1 MVTLF
6 NFKKY
11 SALLLLIA
19 GMFVA
24 NNLAHNS
31 SHIAEAELDGK
42 AFSQDECDTCHVF
55 KGTIFADSRT
65 LVTALTAAELI
76 ERLDASAVLNPRF
89 PLYLSRAP
97 PKARS

>member
-19 GMFVA
+19 GMLVA
-24 NNLAHNS
+24 NNLAHDS
-31 SHIAEAELDGK
+31 AHIAEAELDGK
-42 AFSQDECDTCHVF
+42 AFLQDECDTCHVF
-55 KGTIFADSRT
+55 KGTMFSDSRT
-65 LVTALTAAELI
+65 LVSMLAAAGLL
-76 ERLDASAVLNPRF
+76 ERLHASAALNPGH

-97 PKARS
+97 PQLKS

>member
-1 MVTLF
+1 M
-6 NFKKY
+6 
-11 SALLLLIA
+11 
-19 GMFVA
+19 A
-24 NNLAHNS
+24 NNLAHDS

-65 LVTALTAAELI
+65 LVSNLAVAEVIGL
-76 ERLDASAVLNPRF
+76 LHASAALHPRF

-97 PKARS
+97 PQVRS

>member
-24 NNLAHNS
+24 NNLAHDS

-55 KGTIFADSRT
+55 KGTVFADSRT
-65 LVTALTAAELI
+65 VASVPAVAGLL
-76 ERLDASAVLNPRF
+76 ERLHASSALNPRF
-89 PLYLSRAP
+89 SLYLSRAP
-97 PKARS
+97 PQVKT

>member
-1 MVTLF
+1 M
-6 NFKKY
+6 
-11 SALLLLIA
+11 
-19 GMFVA
+19 A
-24 NNLAHNS
+24 NNLAHDS

-55 KGTIFADSRT
+55 KGTISAYSRT
-65 LVTALTAAELI
+65 LVSALTVAELI

>member
-1 MVTLF
+1 VTLF

-11 SALLLLIA
+11 SALLLLLA

-24 NNLAHNS
+24 NNLAHDS
-31 SHIAEAELDGK
+31 SHIGEFELDEK

-65 LVTALTAAELI
+65 LPSILVIAEATELVH
-76 ERLDASAVLNPRF
+76 ASVALNPRF

-97 PKARS
+97 PRVKA

>member
-11 SALLLLIA
+11 SALLLLLV

-24 NNLAHNS
+24 NNLAHDS
-31 SHIAEAELDGK
+31 SHIVEADLDGEG
-42 AFSQDECDTCHVF
+42 FSQDECDSCHVF
-55 KGTIFADSRT
+55 QGTMVADSRT
-65 LVTALTAAELI
+65 PLPAFAVGERIELYH
-76 ERLDASAVLNPRF
+76 ASAALNPRF

-97 PKARS
+97 PQVRS

>member
-24 NNLAHNS
+24 NNLAHDS
-31 SHIAEAELDGK
+31 SHTAEAELDGK

-65 LVTALTAAELI
+65 LVSALTVAELI